1 MKHKMLKFLVSA
13 IVVCTLL
20 GCSEKV
26 NTDGWPVIWL
36 DELYSFSVPSD
47 WVLTKID
54 GKMIFSDR
62 GLDQSDVTIHM
73 MEVDIHQNSPTE
85 DMIFSGPM
93 FYGERVKKIDS
104 EMNSNGT
111 FYDIYTVKI
120 EDHIE
125 KYRFLIINLRHGRIV
140 FVAVDPEVKTS
151 VLKTIL
157 TTKGMK

>member
-20 GCSEKV
+20 ECSEKV

-157 TTKGMK
+157 KTKGMK